1 MAQLTCKNLTL
12 GYDNRAIQEDLNFS
26 IDAGD
31 YLCIV
36 GENGSGKST
45 LMKTLLHLQ
54 APISGSIELG
64 DGLKKKRIGYLP
76 QQTLVQRDFP
86 ASVREIVLSGCQSRC
101 GWRPFYN
108 KEEKMVAQRAME
120 KMMIQ
125 DLADQCY
132 RELSGGQQQR
142 VLLARA
148 LCAAQKILLLDE
160 PVSGLDPRVTAEMY
174 QLIRNLNKKDG
185 ITIIMISH
193 DIAAAVNMQHI
204 SCISG
209 SIASSEQ
216 RNSIWKAVWERRL
229 LDRKERTNKMFETLR
244 MYFQYPFVRYALIV
258 GVLIALCSS
267 LLGVTLVLKRFS
279 FIGDGLSHV
288 AFGAMAIASVLNI
301 TNNMLFILPVTV
313 ICAILLLRA
322 GQNTRIKGDA
332 AIAMISVGALA
343 IGYLL
348 MNLFF
353 HQPKY
358 LRRCMQ
364 YIVRLHIDPDTD
376 KRRGMA
382 VCNPFCCGCCY
393 FYSFL

>member
-64 DGLKKKRIGYLP
+64 DGLKKNEIGYLP

-160 PVSGLDPRVTAEMY
+160 PTNHLDVDAKEALKSALKEYR
-174 QLIRNLNKKDG
+174 
-185 ITIIMISH
+185 
-193 DIAAAVNMQHI
+193 
-204 SCISG
+204 G
-209 SIASSEQ
+209 SILLICHEPEFYQ
-216 RNSIWKAVWERRL
+216 DVVNEVW
-229 LDRKERTNKMFETLR
+229 DMSKWTTKVF
-244 MYFQYPFVRYALIV
+244 
-258 GVLIALCSS
+258 
-267 LLGVTLVLKRFS
+267 
-279 FIGDGLSHV
+279 
-288 AFGAMAIASVLNI
+288 
-301 TNNMLFILPVTV
+301 
-313 ICAILLLRA
+313 
-322 GQNTRIKGDA
+322 
-332 AIAMISVGALA
+332 
-343 IGYLL
+343 
-348 MNLFF
+348 
-353 HQPKY
+353 
-358 LRRCMQ
+358 
-364 YIVRLHIDPDTD
+364 
-376 KRRGMA
+376 
-382 VCNPFCCGCCY
+382 
-393 FYSFL
+393 